1 LAFHMFAHDH
11 NGAFP
16 MAVPAR
22 LGGSLE
28 FVQNAYRLK
37 GEFFFAFRHF
47 QALSN
52 EMVTPRLLICP
63 ADYRLPSSSFGA
75 LQNENVS
82 YFVGVKADYLK
93 PSTILAG
100 DRNITND
107 WVGAAS
113 VLQLGPNNFLRWT
126 HELHRFKG
134 NLLLADGSVEGLKN
148 LMLAT
153 ANNQSTQPT
162 DLVLPSLKSSMTSG
176 NPLPAGHT
184 PPGADI
190 ARATNKAE
198 LSAPASRKPP
208 TVALVSATETFRKTQ
223 TAIPTGPEQR
233 PSAKPKDTSTN
244 HVTPTAAPKPSGQ
257 QSSNSISGQV
267 TVFASAQRSSN
278 VSVWPFLLLLFLL
291 LALILLLEL
300 RRRVHASK
308 KLSMKVIPSP
318 GVEHEADSL

>member
-1 LAFHMFAHDH
+1 MATRETSVWLMAASSRSVRSGWVCSSGKAPWPPIASQSLKPAMEPDQPHGFTLLELLCVIAIIAILASLLLPALGQGSARAKRIQCLNNLRQTGLAFHMFAHDH

-16 MAVPAR
+16 MAVPVR

-28 FVQNAYRLK
+28 FVQNAYRLN

-134 NLLLADGSVEGLKN
+134 NLLLADGSV
-148 LMLAT
+148 
-153 ANNQSTQPT
+153 
-162 DLVLPSLKSSMTSG
+162 
-176 NPLPAGHT
+176 
-184 PPGADI
+184 
-190 ARATNKAE
+190 
-198 LSAPASRKPP
+198 
-208 TVALVSATETFRKTQ
+208 
-223 TAIPTGPEQR
+223 
-233 PSAKPKDTSTN
+233 
-244 HVTPTAAPKPSGQ
+244 
-257 QSSNSISGQV
+257 
-267 TVFASAQRSSN
+267 
-278 VSVWPFLLLLFLL
+278 
-291 LALILLLEL
+291 
-300 RRRVHASK
+300 
-308 KLSMKVIPSP
+308 
-318 GVEHEADSL
+318 